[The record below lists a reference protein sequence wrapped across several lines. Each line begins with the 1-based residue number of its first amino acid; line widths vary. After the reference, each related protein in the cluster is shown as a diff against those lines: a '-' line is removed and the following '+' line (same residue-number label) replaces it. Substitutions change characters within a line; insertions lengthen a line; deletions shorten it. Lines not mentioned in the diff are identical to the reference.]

1 MSLYLNVPY
10 SEKEQAKRLGA
21 KWDPR
26 VKKWYTDA
34 YPKDYVKFA
43 KWILRHTDDAIIAT
57 EYLYLIEGVQNC
69 WKCGQKT
76 VVVGLGIGEHI
87 HMYGDS
93 DDPQIEKVED
103 EDCEEVHLAWVSK
116 EDDIPPKLLR
126 HMKEHYPVRIGY
138 SKTLGRGSFAN
149 HCSCCGALQGN
160 WFLFHEPDSPL
171 SSCVGGQELVD
182 RMGELKIKG
191 IPIESDLQLEWEMGY
206 CSNDYAYMEFG
217 QFEELILSSDPDN
230 DYISFEELYE

>member
-1 MSLYLNVPY
+1 MSLYLDVPY
-10 SEKEQAKRLGA
+10 FEKEEAKQLGA

-34 YPKDYVKFA
+34 YPEDYVKFA
-43 KWILRHTDDAIIAT
+43 KWILKDTDDVIIAT
-57 EYLYLIEGVQNC
+57 EYLYLIEGVQSC

-76 VVVGLGIGEHI
+76 AVVGLGIGEHI
-87 HMYGDS
+87 HMYGDP
-93 DDPQIEKVED
+93 DDPQIEIVED
-103 EDCEEVHLAWVSK
+103 EDCEEVHLAWVDK

-126 HMKEHYPVRIGY
+126 YMKEHYSVRVGY

-160 WFLFHEPDSPL
+160 WFLFQEPDSPL
-171 SSCVGGQELVD
+171 SSCVSGQELID
-182 RMGELKIKG
+182 CMGQLKIKG

-217 QFEELILSSDPDN
+217 QFEELVLSSDPNN
-230 DYISFEELYE
+230 DYITYEELYG